1 MDARDERLHA
11 REYEWMLGGGP
22 LERTFAD
29 CTYII
34 VGILKANTYLLQ
46 RHFKKV
52 HIRNCSFIYKKVKM
66 KGGLEWMKKYMNDL
80 ARSFNGNHFSSY

>member
-1 MDARDERLHA
+1 MDAREERLPTVHA
-11 REYEWMLGGGP
+11 RECEWMLGGGL
-22 LERTFAD
+22 LETFAN

-52 HIRNCSFIYKKVKM
+52 HIRNSSFIYKKVKM
-66 KGGLEWMKKYMNDL
+66 
-80 ARSFNGNHFSSY
+80 